1 MRQQA
6 LWYDTSR
13 VKQRRR
19 GEVFMGSTGAPQFWP
34 EESSRGK
41 ISTFAG
47 QSGDDLKA
55 ELAGG
60 HGACACAPM
69 KIAPSTKLWG
79 VTDLAE
85 QLTLALAQH
94 HRTQLLQPA
103 SKRFNCEFITQT

>member
-13 VKQRRR
+13 VKHRRR

-41 ISTFAG
+41 ICTF
-47 QSGDDLKA
+47 
-55 ELAGG
+55 AGG